1 MIPNQTERYQGDC
14 PPPRAY
20 CPPQVSE
27 HFGTL
32 RIEDAFHRSFS
43 DRDFEAG
50 VISEHFGA
58 AFGRKNDP

>member
-1 MIPNQTERYQGDC
+1 
-14 PPPRAY
+14 
-20 CPPQVSE
+20 VSE